1 MLNML
6 ALWYDLNKEF
16 ISELYI
22 YVFFEFPNQSTQ
34 YLIKCPV
41 VIYVSQY
48 YMIIKILI
56 LIHILFLFFFDYK
69 LLLLNEIKTYI
80 NHQLN
85 TFTKLKKNNVEKKYI
100 PAIQNKKKGK
110 HRNIFKNP

>member
-1 MLNML
+1 M
-6 ALWYDLNKEF
+6 
-16 ISELYI
+16 
-22 YVFFEFPNQSTQ
+22 
-34 YLIKCPV
+34 
-41 VIYVSQY
+41 
-48 YMIIKILI
+48 
-56 LIHILFLFFFDYK
+56 
-69 LLLLNEIKTYI
+69 LLLLNEIKIYI